1 VNQVVA
7 LSMLKRFGCRVEVAK
22 NGREAVAAVE
32 RERFDAVLMDCH
44 MPEMDGFD
52 ATRAIR
58 AMEAAADASRP
69 RVPVIALRAN
79 ALEGDCDRCLA
90 AGMDDYLSKPFR
102 HSQLWS
108 VLTNWVAPSTTA
120 VSA

>member
-1 VNQVVA
+1 MPAGTDRNRCETYPEEPRLAAHVLLAEDNAVNQVVA

-69 RVPVIALRAN
+69 
-79 ALEGDCDRCLA
+79 
-90 AGMDDYLSKPFR
+90 
-102 HSQLWS
+102 
-108 VLTNWVAPSTTA
+108 
-120 VSA
+120 